1 LIVAALALGSLVAI
15 DTTQE
20 LTLAAQRRAEKAR
33 LTERLESGLALE
45 RKGRYAEAR
54 VLLGRLGDGGH
65 ADLRRKIDQAV
76 ANLDLIEALDS
87 ITLSRVSIADG
98 GSNVRSNKA
107 DADRKYAEIFSK
119 AGLGSDRDEPDAAAL
134 RIRASTIRSA
144 LVAALDDWAACTT
157 DSKRRAWVLA
167 VCRFADPDPSGWREK
182 MRDPAFWNNRD
193 KLAAMAEPRS
203 DATSSLELQRAL
215 ADRMD
220 DAGIDTVPF
229 RTELQQSHADSFVA
243 NVSLA
248 DALRERDPA
257 EAVRYYQ
264 AAVAIRPL
272 SALAHNNLAAA
283 LASLN
288 RKDEAIEHY
297 QLALAIDPELAV
309 VHYNLG
315 QSYLD
320 GGDAKR
326 AVASFRRAVEI
337 DSEYAGAAKAL
348 EEALKRSSPQSDMT
362 PTGSGMPKAAADE
375 R

>member
-1 LIVAALALGSLVAI
+1 VHLSRI
-15 DTTQE
+15 
-20 LTLAAQRRAEKAR
+20 
-33 LTERLESGLALE
+33 
-45 RKGRYAEAR
+45 
-54 VLLGRLGDGGH
+54 GDGGH

-98 GSNVRSNKA
+98 GSNVRSNNA
-107 DADRKYAEIFSK
+107 EADRKYAEIFSQ
-119 AGLGSDRDEPDAAAL
+119 AGLGSDRDEPGAVAL
-134 RIRASTIRSA
+134 RIGNSTIKSA
-144 LVAALDDWAACTT
+144 LVAALDDWAVCTT

-167 VCRFADPDPSGWREK
+167 VCRFADPDSTGWRNEL
-182 MRDPAFWNNRD
+182 RDPAYWNVRE
-193 KLAAMAEPRS
+193 KLAHFAETRAG
-203 DATSSLELQRAL
+203 ATSSLELLRVL

-229 RTELQQSHADSFVA
+229 RTELQHARADSFVA

-264 AAVAIRPL
+264 AAVAIRPQA
-272 SALAHNNLAAA
+272 ALAHNNLGAA

-297 QLALAIDPELAV
+297 QLALAIDPQLAV

-315 QSYLD
+315 KAYFD
-320 GGDAKR
+320 GGDTRR
-326 AVASFRRAVEI
+326 AVQSFRRAVEI
-337 DSEYAGAAKAL
+337 DSEYAGASIAL
-348 EEALKRSSPQSDMT
+348 QEALKRSSPLSGTAT
-362 PTGSGMPKAAADE
+362 PNLAPPPADANE